1 MIVHIASDFPNQSLY
16 TELVGNLASEGWKQT
31 VFSAVRTN
39 RETDWI
45 SQTKLDTTIYIE
57 KLLNPFDRIFYK
69 RKIKKITQWLEKKEN
84 IKSIGLS
91 HAHTLYSDGGVA
103 YELKKKYG
111 IPYIVAVRNTDLN
124 AFMRLRPDLAEYRD
138 QILTNARKI
147 IFLSPAYR
155 DAVLKKV
162 GASMASKIKTKL
174 LVIPNGVASHW
185 LSDEPSELLDSKR
198 TATLKLLYVGDLSAN
213 KNLKNLFA
221 AIEILSKFMS
231 VQLTVVGG
239 SSVDADQAGL
249 KDAVGRRHVTFKGRI
264 KNGPD
269 LKAIYRQHDIFVMP
283 SRTETFGL
291 VYIEALSQGLPV
303 IHSRGQGI
311 AGFFTP
317 QTVSECADP
326 NDPKSIATAIQNLSN
341 RSTDVRTTCITE
353 AKRFNWPAIAKQYSD
368 IYRAI

>member
-1 MIVHIASDFPNQSLY
+1 MILHVASDFPNQSLY
-16 TELVGNLASEGWKQT
+16 IELIRHLSAAHWRQRIY
-31 VFSAVRTN
+31 SAVRTTE
-39 RETDWI
+39 ETEFPAANI
-45 SQTKLDTTIYIE
+45 TEAFINIE
-57 KLLNPFDRIFYK
+57 KLLNPLDRILYN
-69 RKIKKITQWLEKKEN
+69 RKIKKVTSWIEKSEQV
-84 IKSIGLS
+84 KSIRLT

-111 IPYIVAVRNTDLN
+111 IPYIVAIRNTDLN
-124 AFMRLRPDLAEYRD
+124 AFMRLRPDLAGYRD

-155 DAVLKKV
+155 EAVLEKV
-162 GASMASKIKTKL
+162 GANIANAIKPNV
-174 LVIPNGVASHW
+174 LVIPNGIASHW
-185 LSDEPSELLDSKR
+185 LSDQPSELLDKKR
-198 TATLKLLYVGDLSAN
+198 SATLRLLYVGDLSAN

-221 AIEILSKFMS
+221 AIEILSKYMS
-231 VQLTVVGG
+231 VLLTVVGG
-239 SSVDADQAGL
+239 TSTEADQAGL
-249 KDAVGRRHVTFKGRI
+249 KDAVGRCHVTFKGRI

-303 IHSRGQGI
+303 LHSRGQGI

-326 NDPKSIATAIQNLSN
+326 HDPKSIATAIESLAT
-341 RSTDVRTTCITE
+341 RSTDIHAKCIIE
-353 AKRFNWPAIAKQYSD
+353 AQRFNWPAIAAQYSD

>member
-1 MIVHIASDFPNQSLY
+1 MIAHIASDFPNQSLY
-16 TELVGNLASEGWKQT
+16 VELVRQLTVNGWKQC
-31 VFSAVRTN
+31 VYSAVRTVS
-39 RETDWI
+39 ETEWV
-45 SQTKLDTTIYIE
+45 SPAPLDAAICVE

-69 RKIKKITQWLEKKEN
+69 RKIKKITHWIEKKGD
-84 IKSIGLS
+84 IKSISLS

-124 AFMRLRPDLAEYRD
+124 AFMRLRPDLAAYRD
-138 QILTNARKI
+138 QILTNAHKI

-155 DAVLKKV
+155 DAVLQKI
-162 GASMASKIKTKL
+162 GAGIANTIKL
-174 LVIPNGVASHW
+174 NVLVVPNGIAAHW
-185 LSDEPSELLDSKR
+185 LSEQARRLSGEKPSD
-198 TATLKLLYVGDLSAN
+198 TLKLLYVGDLSAN

-221 AIEILSKFMS
+221 AVEILSKFLY

-239 SSVDADQAGL
+239 TSVEADQAGL
-249 KDAVGRRHVTFKGRI
+249 KDAVGRQYVKFKGRI
-264 KNGPD
+264 ENGPD
-269 LKAIYRQHDIFVMP
+269 LKAIYRQNDIFVMP

-303 IHSRGQGI
+303 VHSRGQGI

-326 NDPKSIATAIQNLSN
+326 HDPKSIATAIQSLAN
-341 RSTDVRTTCITE
+341 RSADIHAKCIIE
-353 AKRFNWPAIAKQYSD
+353 AQRFNWPAIATQYSD
-368 IYRAI
+368 IYRGI

>member
-16 TELVGNLASEGWKQT
+16 KELVGHLARCGWQQG
-31 VFSAVRTN
+31 VYSAVRTVK
-39 RETDWI
+39 ETEWVGQNKIDAEVH
-45 SQTKLDTTIYIE
+45 IE
-57 KLLNPFDRIFYK
+57 KLLNLFDRILYT
-69 RKIKKITQWLEKKEN
+69 RKIQTITHWLEKKAN
-84 IKSIGLS
+84 IKSISLS

-124 AFMRLRPDLAEYRD
+124 AFMRLRPDLAGYRD

-155 DAVLKKV
+155 EAVLEKV
-162 GASMASKIKTKL
+162 GANIANAIKPNV
-174 LVIPNGVASHW
+174 LVIPNGIASHW
-185 LSDEPSELLDSKR
+185 LSDQSSGLLDKKR
-198 TATLKLLYVGDLSAN
+198 SDTLKLLYVGDLSAN
-213 KNLKNLFA
+213 KNLKNLFT
-221 AIEILSKFMS
+221 AIEILSKYMP
-231 VQLTVVGG
+231 VLLTVVGG
-239 SSVDADQAGL
+239 TSAEADQAGL

-269 LKAIYRQHDIFVMP
+269 LKAIYRQHEIFVMP

-303 IHSRGQGI
+303 LHSRGQGI

-317 QTVSECADP
+317 QTVSQCADP
-326 NDPKSIATAIQNLSN
+326 HDPKSIATAIQSLAT
-341 RSTDVRTTCITE
+341 RSTDIHAKCIIE
-353 AKRFNWPAIAKQYSD
+353 AQRFNWPAIAAQYSD

>member
-16 TELVGNLASEGWKQT
+16 TELVVNLEIHGFQQR
-31 VFSAVRTN
+31 VYSAVRTAQ
-39 RETDWI
+39 EAAWK
-45 SQTKLDTTIYIE
+45 SPMPLEASIYIE
-57 KLLNPFDRIFYK
+57 KLLNPFDRIFYS
-69 RKIKKITQWLEKKEN
+69 RKIKKIINWVEKSEQVN
-84 IKSIGLS
+84 SIRLT

-124 AFMRLRPDLAEYRD
+124 AFMRLRPDLAGYRD

-155 DAVLKKV
+155 EAVLEKV
-162 GASMASKIKTKL
+162 GASIANTIKPNV
-174 LVIPNGVASHW
+174 LVIPNGIASHW
-185 LSDEPSELLDSKR
+185 LSDQSSGLLDMKR
-198 TATLKLLYVGDLSAN
+198 SDTLKLLYVGDLSVN
-213 KNLKNLFA
+213 KNLKNLFIG
-221 AIEILSKFMS
+221 IEILSKNIP

-239 SSVDADQAGL
+239 TSAEADQAGL
-249 KDAVGRRHVTFKGRI
+249 KDVVGRRHVTFKGRI
-264 KNGPD
+264 KNGPE

-283 SRTETFGL
+283 SLTETFGL

-303 IHSRGQGI
+303 VHSRGQGI
-311 AGFFTP
+311 AGFFSP

-326 NDPKSIATAIQNLSN
+326 NDPKSIAAAIQSLAN
-341 RSTDVRTTCITE
+341 RSVDIHTKCINE
-353 AKRFNWPAIAKQYSD
+353 AQRFNWPAIAAQYSD